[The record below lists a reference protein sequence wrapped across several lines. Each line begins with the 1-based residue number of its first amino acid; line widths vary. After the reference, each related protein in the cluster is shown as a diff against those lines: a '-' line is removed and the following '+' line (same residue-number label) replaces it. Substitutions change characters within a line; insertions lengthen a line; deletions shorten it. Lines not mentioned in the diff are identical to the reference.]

1 MVSNLDPYKEKTRFQ
16 SLLSNGSPCATT
28 PWAVYWTSLLAT
40 TVLAPMTAVR
50 AVSSS
55 GGARASVV
63 GVAHGTVWGVMPVL
77 VMLFGERGALWGLLA
92 VTQVACLV
100 RAVSVAGGTVGLHSL
115 PDFRLVPSTRIIP
128 AAIN

>member
-1 MVSNLDPYKEKTRFQ
+1 MTHIKRKPGFKVCFQ
-16 SLLSNGSPCATT
+16 MGHLVPLLLG
-28 PWAVYWTSLLAT
+28 L
-40 TVLAPMTAVR
+40 
-50 AVSSS
+50 SS